1 MIVSNA
7 VCVLG
12 FEYTIRY
19 LQAFKY
25 QSRDFCFESVEWR
38 QNDSFRQLAHS
49 LAFCIWLLVINFF
62 LY

>member
-38 QNDSFRQLAHS
+38 QNDSFRQLGLLY
-49 LAFCIWLLVINFF
+49 LAFGNYFF